1 MTSPEVIQLIGVV
14 VSVLVIL
21 DALLK
26 QVRDWRGGSPE
37 LRLLETSLRGTQR
50 TNDILLNRLLELT
63 R

>member
-1 MTSPEVIQLIGVV
+1 MTPREVIQLIGVA

-21 DALLK
+21 DAILK

-37 LRLLETSLRGTQR
+37 LRLLRTSLLGTQR
-50 TNDILLNRLLELT
+50 TNDLLLNRLLELT